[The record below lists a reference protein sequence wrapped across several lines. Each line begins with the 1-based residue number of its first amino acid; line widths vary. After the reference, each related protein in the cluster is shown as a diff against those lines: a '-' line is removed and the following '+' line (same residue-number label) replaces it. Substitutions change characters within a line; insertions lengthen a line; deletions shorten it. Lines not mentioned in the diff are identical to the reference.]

1 MPNPIEYDK
10 VVKLF
15 HAQTRSADM
24 WIEQYNRYK
33 DVSGVRNASLAIGK
47 LMGLFN
53 VLLSMNGGSSNVDDG
68 IIALMTKYSEV
79 WDGLDVEESN

>member
-1 MPNPIEYDK
+1 MSNPLEYDK

-24 WIEQYNRYK
+24 WIGQYNRYK

-53 VLLSMNGGSSNVDDG
+53 VLLTMNGGSSNVDDE
-68 IIALMTKYSEV
+68 IIALMTKYSGV
-79 WDGLDVEESN
+79 WDNLVVEKGN

>member
-33 DVSGVRNASLAIGK
+33 DVSGVRNAS
-47 LMGLFN
+47 
-53 VLLSMNGGSSNVDDG
+53 
-68 IIALMTKYSEV
+68 
-79 WDGLDVEESN
+79 

>member
-10 VVKLF
+10 VVGMF

-33 DVSGVRNASLAIGK
+33 DVSGVRNTSLAIGK

-53 VLLSMNGGSSNVDDG
+53 VLLTMNRGDANVGED
-68 IIALMTKYSEV
+68 ILAAMEKYSKV
-79 WDGLDVEESN
+79 WDNLSVEKAD

>member
-1 MPNPIEYDK
+1 MSNPLEYDK

-53 VLLSMNGGSSNVDDG
+53 VLLTMKGSENVEED
-68 IIALMTKYSEV
+68 ILSLVTKYHAV
-79 WDGLDVEESN
+79 WDNLVVEKA